1 MDKKELRQFIRNE
14 KRQYSSSQLEE
25 LSLSVL
31 SRLNG
36 NDHLQRAE
44 TILMYYSLPDE
55 VNTHVYIDQLLE
67 QGKKIL
73 LPEVIDG
80 ENMVIREYTGKHDLK
95 EGAFHIMEPIGRLFP
110 EERYQEIDF
119 AIIPGMAFDAKRNRL
134 GRGKGYYDRFLQ
146 KIPQVY
152 KIGICFP
159 FQLVDEI
166 PTEETDIKM
175 DAIMG

>member
-1 MDKKELRQFIRNE
+1 MDKKELRQFIRNK

-36 NDHLQRAE
+36 NEHLQRAE

-55 VNTHVYIDQLLE
+55 VNTHAYIDQLLTE
-67 QGKKIL
+67 GKKIL

-95 EGAFHIMEPIGRLFP
+95 EGSFHIMEPIGSLFP
-110 EERYQEIDF
+110 EERYQELDL
-119 AIIPGMAFDAKRNRL
+119 AIIPGMAFDESHNRL

>member
-1 MDKKELRQFIRNE
+1 MDKKELRQFIRNK

-36 NDHLQRAE
+36 NEHLQRAE

-55 VNTHVYIDQLLE
+55 VNTHAYIDQLLTE
-67 QGKKIL
+67 GKKIL

-95 EGAFHIMEPIGRLFP
+95 EGAFHIMEPVGSLFP
-110 EERYQEIDF
+110 EERYQEINL

>member
-31 SRLNG
+31 SQLNG
-36 NDHLQRAE
+36 NEHLQRAE
-44 TILMYYSLPDE
+44 TIFMYYSLPDE

-67 QGKKIL
+67 RGKKIL

-95 EGAFHIMEPIGRLFP
+95 EGAFHIMEPIGSLFP
-110 EERYQEIDF
+110 EERYQEIDL

-159 FQLVDEI
+159 FQLIDKI

>member
-31 SRLNG
+31 SQLNG
-36 NDHLQRAE
+36 NEHLQRAE

-55 VNTHVYIDQLLE
+55 VNTHVYIDQLLAE
-67 QGKKIL
+67 GKKIL
-73 LPEVIDG
+73 PPEVIDG

-95 EGAFHIMEPIGRLFP
+95 EGSFHIMEPIGSLFP
-110 EERYQEIDF
+110 EVRYQEINL

-146 KIPQVY
+146 KIHQVY

>member
-1 MDKKELRQFIRNE
+1 MNKKELRQFIRNE

-31 SRLNG
+31 SRLNE
-36 NDHLQRAE
+36 NEHLQKAK

-55 VNTHVYIDQLLE
+55 VNTHQYIDYLLAL
-67 QGKKIL
+67 GKKVL

-95 EGAFHIMEPIGRLFP
+95 EGAFHIMEPIGSLFP
-110 EERYQEIDF
+110 EEKYQEIHL
-119 AIIPGMAFDAKRNRL
+119 AIIPGMAFDQQGNRL

-166 PTEETDIKM
+166 HTEETDIKM

>member
-36 NDHLQRAE
+36 NEHLQRAE
-44 TILMYYSLPDE
+44 TIFMYYSLPDE

-67 QGKKIL
+67 RGKKIL

-95 EGAFHIMEPIGRLFP
+95 EGAFHIMEPIGSLFP
-110 EERYQEIDF
+110 EERYQEIDL

-159 FQLVDEI
+159 FQLIDKI

>member
-1 MDKKELRQFIRNE
+1 MNKKELRQFIRNE

-31 SRLNG
+31 SRLNE
-36 NDHLQRAE
+36 NEHLQKAK

-55 VNTHVYIDQLLE
+55 VNTHQYIDYLLAL
-67 QGKKIL
+67 GKKVL

-95 EGAFHIMEPIGRLFP
+95 EGAFHIMEPIGSLFP
-110 EERYQEIDF
+110 EEKYQEIHL
-119 AIIPGMAFDAKRNRL
+119 AIIPGMAFDQQGNRL

-152 KIGICFP
+152 KIGISFP

-175 DAIMG
+175 DAIKG

>member
-1 MDKKELRQFIRNE
+1 MNKKELRQFIRNE

-31 SRLNG
+31 SRLNE
-36 NDHLQRAE
+36 NEHLQKAK

-55 VNTHVYIDQLLE
+55 MNTHQYIDYLLAL
-67 QGKKIL
+67 GKKVL

-95 EGAFHIMEPIGRLFP
+95 EGAFHIMEPIGSLFP
-110 EERYQEIDF
+110 KEKYQEIHL
-119 AIIPGMAFDAKRNRL
+119 AIIPGMAFDQQGNRL

-175 DAIMG
+175 DTIMS

>member
-14 KRQYSSSQLEE
+14 TRQYSSSQLEE

-36 NDHLQRAE
+36 NEHLQRAK

-55 VNTHVYIDQLLE
+55 VNTHAYIDQLLAE
-67 QGKKIL
+67 GKKIL

-95 EGAFHIMEPIGRLFP
+95 EGAFHIMEPIGSLFP
-110 EERYQEIDF
+110 EERYQELDL
-119 AIIPGMAFDAKRNRL
+119 AIIPGMAFDENHNRL

-159 FQLVDEI
+159 FQLVGEI

-175 DAIMG
+175 DAMIG

>member
-1 MDKKELRQFIRNE
+1 MDKKELRQFIRNK

-36 NDHLQRAE
+36 NEHLQRAE

-55 VNTHVYIDQLLE
+55 VNTHAYIDQLLTE
-67 QGKKIL
+67 GKKIL

-95 EGAFHIMEPIGRLFP
+95 EGSFHIMEPIGSLFP
-110 EERYQEIDF
+110 EERYQELDL
-119 AIIPGMAFDAKRNRL
+119 AIIPGMAFDESHNRL

-159 FQLVDEI
+159 FQLVEEI

-175 DAIMG
+175 NAIMG

>member
-1 MDKKELRQFIRNE
+1 MDKKELRQFIRNK

-36 NDHLQRAE
+36 NEHLQRAE

-55 VNTHVYIDQLLE
+55 VNTHAYIDQLLTE
-67 QGKKIL
+67 GKKIL

-95 EGAFHIMEPIGRLFP
+95 EGAFHIMEPIGSLFP
-110 EERYQEIDF
+110 EERYQEINL
-119 AIIPGMAFDAKRNRL
+119 AIIPGMAFDQQGNRL

-175 DAIMG
+175 DAMIG

>member
-36 NDHLQRAE
+36 NEHLQRAE

-55 VNTHVYIDQLLE
+55 VNTHVYIDQLLGR
-67 QGKKIL
+67 GKKIL

-95 EGAFHIMEPIGRLFP
+95 EGAFHIMEPIGSLFP
-110 EERYQEIDF
+110 EERYQEIDL

-159 FQLVDEI
+159 FQLIDKI

>member
-1 MDKKELRQFIRNE
+1 MDKKELRQFIRNK

-36 NDHLQRAE
+36 NEHLQRAE
-44 TILMYYSLPDE
+44 TLLMYYSLPDE
-55 VNTHVYIDQLLE
+55 VNTHAYIDQLLTE
-67 QGKKIL
+67 GKKIL

-95 EGAFHIMEPIGRLFP
+95 EGAFNIMEPIGSLFP
-110 EERYQEIDF
+110 EERYQELDL
-119 AIIPGMAFDAKRNRL
+119 AIIPGMAFDGNHNRL

-159 FQLVDEI
+159 FQLVEEI

-175 DAIMG
+175 DAMIG

>member
-55 VNTHVYIDQLLE
+55 VNTHAYIDQLLSE
-67 QGKKIL
+67 GKKIL

-95 EGAFHIMEPIGRLFP
+95 EGAFHIMEPIRRLFP
-110 EERYQEIDF
+110 EERYQELDL

>member
-1 MDKKELRQFIRNE
+1 MNKKELRQFIRNE

-31 SRLNG
+31 SRLNE
-36 NDHLQRAE
+36 NEHLQKAK

-55 VNTHVYIDQLLE
+55 VNTHQYIDYLLAL
-67 QGKKIL
+67 GKKVL

-95 EGAFHIMEPIGRLFP
+95 EGAFHIMEPIGSLFP
-110 EERYQEIDF
+110 EEKYQEIHL
-119 AIIPGMAFDAKRNRL
+119 AIIPGMAFDQQGNRL

-152 KIGICFP
+152 KIGISFP
-159 FQLVDEI
+159 FQLLSLI
-166 PTEETDIKM
+166 HI
-175 DAIMG
+175 

>member
-1 MDKKELRQFIRNE
+1 MNKKELRQFIRNE

-31 SRLNG
+31 SRLNE
-36 NDHLQRAE
+36 NEHLQKAK

-55 VNTHVYIDQLLE
+55 VNTHQYIDYLLAL
-67 QGKKIL
+67 GKKVL

-95 EGAFHIMEPIGRLFP
+95 EGAFHIMEPIGSLFP
-110 EERYQEIDF
+110 EEKYQEIHL
-119 AIIPGMAFDAKRNRL
+119 AIIPGMAFDQQGNRL

-152 KIGICFP
+152 KIGISFP

-166 PTEETDIKM
+166 PTEETLSLIH
-175 DAIMG
+175 I

>member
-1 MDKKELRQFIRNE
+1 MNKKELRQFIRNE

-31 SRLNG
+31 SRLNE
-36 NDHLQRAE
+36 NEHLQKAK

-55 VNTHVYIDQLLE
+55 VNTHQYIDYLLAL
-67 QGKKIL
+67 GKKVL

-95 EGAFHIMEPIGRLFP
+95 EGAFHIMEPIGTLFP
-110 EERYQEIDF
+110 EEKYQEIHL
-119 AIIPGMAFDAKRNRL
+119 AIIPGMAFDQQGNRL

-175 DAIMG
+175 DTIIG

>member
-1 MDKKELRQFIRNE
+1 MQKDGGKGVAKVIAVANQKGGVGKTTSAVN
-14 KRQYSSSQLEE
+14 
-25 LSLSVL
+25 LSACVAAL
-31 SRLNG
+31 
-36 NDHLQRAE
+36 
-44 TILMYYSLPDE
+44 
-55 VNTHVYIDQLLE
+55 
-67 QGKKIL
+67 GKKVL

-95 EGAFHIMEPIGRLFP
+95 EGAFHIMEPIGSLFP
-110 EERYQEIDF
+110 EEKYQEIHL
-119 AIIPGMAFDAKRNRL
+119 AIIPGMAFDQQGNRL

-175 DAIMG
+175 DAIMS

>member
-1 MDKKELRQFIRNE
+1 MDKKELRQFIRNK

-36 NDHLQRAE
+36 NEHLQRAK

-55 VNTHVYIDQLLE
+55 VNTHAYIDQLLTE
-67 QGKKIL
+67 GKKIL

-95 EGAFHIMEPIGRLFP
+95 EGAFHIMEPIGSLFP
-110 EERYQEIDF
+110 EERYQELDL
-119 AIIPGMAFDAKRNRL
+119 AIIPGMAFDENHNRL

-159 FQLVDEI
+159 FQLVGEI

-175 DAIMG
+175 DAMIG

>member
-1 MDKKELRQFIRNE
+1 MDKKELRKIIKNR
-14 KRQYSSSQLEE
+14 KRQYSSRQLEE

-31 SRLNG
+31 SRLNR
-36 NDHLQRAE
+36 NEHLQRAE

-95 EGAFHIMEPIGRLFP
+95 EGAFHIMEPIGSLFP
-110 EERYQEIDF
+110 EERYQEIDL

-159 FQLVDEI
+159 FQLIDEI

>member
-36 NDHLQRAE
+36 NEHLQRAE

-55 VNTHVYIDQLLE
+55 VNTHAYIDQLLAE
-67 QGKKIL
+67 GKKIF

-95 EGAFHIMEPIGRLFP
+95 EGAFHIMEPIGSLFP
-110 EERYQEIDF
+110 EERYQELDL
-119 AIIPGMAFDAKRNRL
+119 AIIPGMAFDGNHNRL

-175 DAIMG
+175 DAMIG

>member
-25 LSLSVL
+25 LSRSVL
-31 SRLNG
+31 SRING
-36 NDHLQRAE
+36 NEHLQRAE

-95 EGAFHIMEPIGRLFP
+95 EGAFHIMEPIGSLFP
-110 EERYQEIDF
+110 EERYQEIDL

>member
-14 KRQYSSSQLEE
+14 KRQYSSSLLEE

-36 NDHLQRAE
+36 NEHLQRAE

-73 LPEVIDG
+73 LPKVIDG

-95 EGAFHIMEPIGRLFP
+95 EGAFHIMEPIGSLFP
-110 EERYQEIDF
+110 EERYQEIDL

-159 FQLVDEI
+159 FQLIDKI

-175 DAIMG
+175 DDIMG

>member
-1 MDKKELRQFIRNE
+1 MDKKELRQFIRNK

-36 NDHLQRAE
+36 NEHLQRAE

-55 VNTHVYIDQLLE
+55 VNTHAYIEQLLTE
-67 QGKKIL
+67 GKKIL

-95 EGAFHIMEPIGRLFP
+95 EGAFHIMEPVGSLFP
-110 EERYQEIDF
+110 EERYQEINL
-119 AIIPGMAFDAKRNRL
+119 AIIPGMAFDGNHNRL

>member
-1 MDKKELRQFIRNE
+1 MNKKELRQFIRNE

-31 SRLNG
+31 SRLNE
-36 NDHLQRAE
+36 NEHLQKAK

-55 VNTHVYIDQLLE
+55 VNTHQYIDYLLAL
-67 QGKKIL
+67 GKKVL

-95 EGAFHIMEPIGRLFP
+95 EGAFHIMEPIGSLFP
-110 EERYQEIDF
+110 EEKYQEIHL
-119 AIIPGMAFDAKRNRL
+119 AIIPGMAFDQQGNRL

-166 PTEETDIKM
+166 PTKETDIKM
-175 DAIMG
+175 DAIMS

>member
-36 NDHLQRAE
+36 NEHLQRAE

-67 QGKKIL
+67 RGKKIL

-95 EGAFHIMEPIGRLFP
+95 EGAFHIMEPIGSLFP
-110 EERYQEIDF
+110 EERYQEIDL

-159 FQLVDEI
+159 FQLIDKI

>member
-36 NDHLQRAE
+36 NEHLQRAK

-67 QGKKIL
+67 RGKKIL

-95 EGAFHIMEPIGRLFP
+95 EGAFHIMEPIGSLFP
-110 EERYQEIDF
+110 EERYQEIDL

-159 FQLVDEI
+159 FQLIDKI

>member
-1 MDKKELRQFIRNE
+1 MNKKELRQFIRNE

-31 SRLNG
+31 SRLNE
-36 NDHLQRAE
+36 NEHLQKAK

-55 VNTHVYIDQLLE
+55 VNTHQYIDYLLAL
-67 QGKKIL
+67 GKKVL

-95 EGAFHIMEPIGRLFP
+95 EGAFHIMEPIGSLFP
-110 EERYQEIDF
+110 EEKYQEIHL
-119 AIIPGMAFDAKRNRL
+119 AIIPGMAFDQQGNRL

-159 FQLVDEI
+159 FQLLDEI
-166 PTEETDIKM
+166 STEETDIKM
-175 DAIMG
+175 DAIIG

>member
-1 MDKKELRQFIRNE
+1 
-14 KRQYSSSQLEE
+14 
-25 LSLSVL
+25 
-31 SRLNG
+31 
-36 NDHLQRAE
+36 
-44 TILMYYSLPDE
+44 MYYSLPDE
-55 VNTHVYIDQLLE
+55 VNTHQYIDYLLAL
-67 QGKKIL
+67 GKKVL

-95 EGAFHIMEPIGRLFP
+95 EGAFHIMEPIGSLFP
-110 EERYQEIDF
+110 EEKYQEIHL
-119 AIIPGMAFDAKRNRL
+119 AIIPGMAFDQQGNRL

-152 KIGICFP
+152 KIGISFP

-175 DAIMG
+175 DAIKG

>member
-31 SRLNG
+31 SRLNE
-36 NDHLQRAE
+36 NEHLQKAK

-55 VNTHVYIDQLLE
+55 VNTHQYIDYLLAL
-67 QGKKIL
+67 GKKVL

-95 EGAFHIMEPIGRLFP
+95 EGAFHIMEPIGSLFP
-110 EERYQEIDF
+110 EERYQELDL
-119 AIIPGMAFDAKRNRL
+119 AIIPGMAFDENHNRL

-159 FQLVDEI
+159 FQLVGEI
-166 PTEETDIKM
+166 PTEEADIKM
-175 DAIMG
+175 DAIIG

>member
-1 MDKKELRQFIRNE
+1 MDKKELRQFIRNK

-36 NDHLQRAE
+36 NEHLQRAE

-55 VNTHVYIDQLLE
+55 VNTHAYIDQLLTE
-67 QGKKIL
+67 GKKIL

-95 EGAFHIMEPIGRLFP
+95 EGAFHIMEPIGSLFP
-110 EERYQEIDF
+110 EERYQELDL
-119 AIIPGMAFDAKRNRL
+119 AIIPGMAFDQQGNRL

-175 DAIMG
+175 DAIMS

>member
-1 MDKKELRQFIRNE
+1 MNKKELRQFIRNE
-14 KRQYSSSQLEE
+14 KRQYSSSKLEE

-31 SRLNG
+31 SRLNE
-36 NDHLQRAE
+36 NEHLQKAKM
-44 TILMYYSLPDE
+44 ILMYYSLPDE
-55 VNTHVYIDQLLE
+55 VNTHQYIDYLLAL
-67 QGKKIL
+67 GKKVL

-95 EGAFHIMEPIGRLFP
+95 EGAFHIMEPIGSLFP
-110 EERYQEIDF
+110 EEKYQEIHL
-119 AIIPGMAFDAKRNRL
+119 AIIPGMAFDQQGNRL

-146 KIPQVY
+146 KIPQAY

-175 DAIMG
+175 DEIMS

>member
-1 MDKKELRQFIRNE
+1 
-14 KRQYSSSQLEE
+14 
-25 LSLSVL
+25 
-31 SRLNG
+31 
-36 NDHLQRAE
+36 
-44 TILMYYSLPDE
+44 
-55 VNTHVYIDQLLE
+55 
-67 QGKKIL
+67 
-73 LPEVIDG
+73 
-80 ENMVIREYTGKHDLK
+80 MVIREYTGKHDLK
-95 EGAFHIMEPIGRLFP
+95 EGAFHIMEPIGSLFP
-110 EERYQEIDF
+110 EERYHEINL

-146 KIPQVY
+146 KIHQVY

>member
-1 MDKKELRQFIRNE
+1 MDKKELRQFIRNK

-36 NDHLQRAE
+36 NEHLQRAE
-44 TILMYYSLPDE
+44 TILMYYSLSDE
-55 VNTHVYIDQLLE
+55 VNTHAYIDQLLTE
-67 QGKKIL
+67 GKKIL

-95 EGAFHIMEPIGRLFP
+95 EGAFHIMEPIGSLFP
-110 EERYQEIDF
+110 EERYQELDL
-119 AIIPGMAFDAKRNRL
+119 AIIPGMAFDENHNRL

-159 FQLVDEI
+159 FQLVGKI

-175 DAIMG
+175 DAMIG